1 MSVKS
6 FCANQ
11 AATTTPSCA
20 LMAPKQCGLS
30 LITTTAFC
38 TVLLVTSAGLLISRL
53 ASNCRVHDMP
63 KSEVAASVEVAE
75 RRRVKYE

>member
-11 AATTTPSCA
+11 AAVTTPSCA
-20 LMAPKQCGLS
+20 LIAPKHCGRS

-38 TVLLVTSAGLLISRL
+38 TVLLVTSAGRSINWL
-53 ASNCRVHDMP
+53 ASSCLVHDMP
-63 KSEVAASVEVAE
+63 KSEVAGWVSVAA
-75 RRRVKYE
+75 RRSVK